1 MEGAEGR
8 GLGRTWKEEKKGRKK
23 GHFILIQ
30 NVHKICGDI
39 FASLNFRSSSKVIDN
54 ELAARPKSVRW
65 PPAVVLALG
74 SYQ

>member
-8 GLGRTWKEEKKGRKK
+8 RLGRTWRKEKKGRKK

-30 NVHKICGDI
+30 NVHKICCDI
-39 FASLNFRSSSKVIDN
+39 FASLNFRSSSKVIDT
-54 ELAARPKSVRW
+54 ESEARPRSVW
-65 PPAVVLALG
+65 SPPAVVLALS

>member
-8 GLGRTWKEEKKGRKK
+8 RLGMTWREEKKGRKK

-30 NVHKICGDI
+30 NVHKICCDI

-54 ELAARPKSVRW
+54 ESEARPSLCGCLQLW
-65 PPAVVLALG
+65 
-74 SYQ
+74 S